1 MLIAKRAT
9 FGNVTLDGA
18 VVNSLL
24 KRVRVAQVLVRHE
37 ELRYRKHVRVVRV
50 LLINVLVV
58 LVMWLPITV
67 VMCLIYVDGSRDT
80 ADTDFFLRSHHFIAG
95 LLFALL
101 NTVVNPILYGVLS
114 ENFRKC
120 FARLWFISRRRRA
133 ANRQLLD
140 NMSRGGGRTPSNG
153 HCNSTLQPASS
164 ASVVELPAAAIA
176 SSSAANECW

>member
-1 MLIAKRAT
+1 M
-9 FGNVTLDGA
+9 
-18 VVNSLL
+18 
-24 KRVRVAQVLVRHE
+24 LVRHE
-37 ELRYRKHVRVVRV
+37 ELRYRKHVHVVRV
-50 LLINVLVV
+50 LLINVIVV

-80 ADTDFFLRSHHFIAG
+80 EDTGYFLRSHHFIMG

-120 FARLWFISRRRRA
+120 FARLWFISKRRRA
-133 ANRQLLD
+133 MNRELLD

-153 HCNSTLQPASS
+153 HCNSMLQRGSS
-164 ASVVELPAAAIA
+164 ASVVELPGPAAVTVAA
-176 SSSAANECW
+176 SSSGTNECW